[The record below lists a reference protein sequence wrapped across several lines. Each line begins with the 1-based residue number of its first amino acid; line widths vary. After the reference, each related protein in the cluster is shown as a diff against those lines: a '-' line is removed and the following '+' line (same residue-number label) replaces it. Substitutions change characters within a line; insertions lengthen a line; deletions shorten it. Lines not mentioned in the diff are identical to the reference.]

1 MYNGP
6 YGQGTPVSRFCRQ
19 DQASHVVTS
28 SGSLMYVVF
37 HASADV
43 TGNTGRGFNATYR
56 SVAGGLFPCQKLSS
70 MRTPVAAVVY
80 FIMFVGCGGNFTAP
94 TAHLTSPDY
103 PDSYPHGAYC
113 VWYLSVREHHSVKLH
128 VNDIHL
134 ETSDDCTLDFIQ
146 VGPTTANPLASNPHH
161 N

>member
-1 MYNGP
+1 
-6 YGQGTPVSRFCRQ
+6 
-19 DQASHVVTS
+19 
-28 SGSLMYVVF
+28 
-37 HASADV
+37 
-43 TGNTGRGFNATYR
+43 
-56 SVAGGLFPCQKLSS
+56 
-70 MRTPVAAVVY
+70 
-80 FIMFVGCGGNFTAP
+80 MFVGCGGNFTAP

-146 VGPTTANPLASNPHH
+146 VGPTTANLSQVILIIIMDFHACRSSTVPVLHLHCCRKSARNQVMTSYRHRVSWRSSFEPTVPSPIADSTQPIQRVRDVIVPSCDKFMLLTCI
-161 N
+161 